1 MRGDKMAEIRQGEI
15 MKEGTQRIIAR
26 DAQRINILAGRIVAE
41 TVRTTLGP
49 KGMDKMLVDSL
60 GDVVITND
68 GATILDE
75 MDIAHPAAKMVVE
88 VAKTVDDEVG
98 DGTTTAAILAG
109 EFLKKAEELLDQR
122 IHATVI
128 TKGYQLASEEAG
140 KILDE
145 IAIKADDDDTLMK
158 VAMTTLTGKGAEVG
172 KEYLSEMAVKA
183 VKAVEQNG
191 QVDMDDIKL
200 EKKEGGSLED
210 SVIVEGIT
218 IDKEVVHA
226 GMPTK
231 VENAK
236 IALVNAAVEVEK
248 TETDAKI
255 NISSPDQLQMFL
267 DQEEKI
273 LKELADKIA
282 ASGANVLFCQKG
294 IDDLAQHYLAKHGI
308 LAARRVKKSDME
320 KLTKATGGRI
330 VTNISELTA
339 DDLGNAG
346 LVEERK
352 IAKDEM
358 IFVEKCVNPK
368 AITILLRGGTKH
380 VVEDLERSMHDAVS
394 VVEVVV
400 EDPRVLAG
408 GGAAEMELAKRLSEY
423 ADSVGGREQLAIKAF
438 AEAMEIIPRSLSENA
453 GLDPVDM
460 VVKLRTMHGKKGATY
475 GLDVFEND
483 VVDMYKKGVIEPR
496 KVKEQAIKSASE
508 AAVMI
513 LRIDDIIAA
522 SGGLGGGGGPGG
534 PGGYGDMDMD

>member
-1 MRGDKMAEIRQGEI
+1 MAEQIRQGEI
-15 MKEGTQRIIAR
+15 MKEGTQRILAR

-75 MDIAHPAAKMVVE
+75 MDIAHPAAKMIVE

-109 EFLKKAEELLDQR
+109 ELLKKAEELLDQK

-128 TKGYQLASEEAG
+128 AKGYRLAAEKAEE
-140 KILDE
+140 ILDD
-145 IAIKADDDDTLMK
+145 IAVGAGDEETLKK
-158 VAMTTLTGKGAEVG
+158 VAVTTLTGKGAEVG
-172 KEYLSEMAVKA
+172 KEYLAEMAFKA
-183 VKAVEQNG
+183 VKAVEQDG
-191 QVDMDDIKL
+191 KVDLDDIKL

-210 SVIVEGIT
+210 SEIVEGIT

-226 GMPTK
+226 GMPKK

-236 IALVNAAVEVEK
+236 IALINAAVEVEK

-255 NISSPDQLQMFL
+255 NITSPDQLQMYL

-273 LKELADKIA
+273 LKELADKVA

-294 IDDLAQHYLAKHGI
+294 IDDLAQHYLAKKGI

-320 KLTKATGGRI
+320 KLAKATGGRV
-330 VTNISELTA
+330 VTNINELTQ
-339 DDLGNAG
+339 DDLGKAG

-352 IAKDEM
+352 IAKDEL

-368 AITILLRGGTKH
+368 SITILLRGGTKH
-380 VVEDLERSMHDAVS
+380 VVEDSERSMHDAIS
-394 VVEVVV
+394 VVAAVV
-400 EDPRVLAG
+400 EDPRILTG
-408 GGAAEMELAKRLSEY
+408 GGASEMELAKRLADF

-453 GLDPVDM
+453 GLDPVD
-460 VVKLRTMHGKKGATY
+460 VIVKLRTAHGKKGGETQ
-475 GLDVFEND
+475 GLDVFSGD
-483 VVDMYKKGVIEPR
+483 IMDMYKKGVLEPR
-496 KVKEQAIKSASE
+496 KVKEQVIKSSSE

-522 SGGLGGGGGPGG
+522 SELSGPSGPPGGGPG
-534 PGGYGDMDMD
+534 DFD

>member
-1 MRGDKMAEIRQGEI
+1 MADQIRQGEI

-41 TVRTTLGP
+41 MVRTTLGP

-75 MDIAHPAAKMVVE
+75 MDIAHPAAKMIVE
-88 VAKTVDDEVG
+88 VAKTVDNEVG
-98 DGTTTAAILAG
+98 DGTTTAAVLAG
-109 EFLKKAEELLDQR
+109 EFLKKAEELLDQK
-122 IHATVI
+122 IHASVI
-128 TKGYQLASEEAG
+128 ANGYRMAAEKAE
-140 KILDE
+140 KILDQ
-145 IAIKADDDDTLMK
+145 ISIKADDEETLRK
-158 VAMTTLTGKGAEVG
+158 VAITTLTGKGAEVG
-172 KEYLSEMAVKA
+172 RELLSDIAVKA
-183 VKAVEQNG
+183 VKAVEQDG
-191 QVDMDDIKL
+191 TVDLDDIKV

-210 SVIVEGIT
+210 SEIIEGIT

-226 GMPTK
+226 GMPKK

-236 IALVNAAVEVEK
+236 IALVNAALEVEK

-255 NISSPDQLQMFL
+255 NISNPEQLQLFL

-273 LKELADKIA
+273 LKDMADKIA
-282 ASGANVLFCQKG
+282 ASGATVVFCQKG
-294 IDDLAQHYLAKHGI
+294 IDDLAQHFLAKHGVM
-308 LAARRVKKSDME
+308 AARRVKKSDMD
-320 KLTKATGGRI
+320 KLAKATGGRV
-330 VTNISELTA
+330 VTSINELTA
-339 DDLGNAG
+339 KDLGKAG
-346 LVEERK
+346 LVEEKK

-380 VVEDLERSMHDAVS
+380 VVEEFERAMHDAIS
-394 VVEVVV
+394 VVAAVIK
-400 EDPRVLAG
+400 DHRVMAG
-408 GGAAEMELAKRLSEY
+408 GGAGEMELEKRLSEY

-438 AEAMEIIPRSLSENA
+438 AEAMEIIPRSLAENA
-453 GLDPVDM
+453 GLDPIDM
-460 VVKLRTMHGKKGATY
+460 LVKLRAKHGKEGGSNY
-475 GLDVFEND
+475 GLDVFEGD
-483 VVDMYKKGVIEPR
+483 VVDMYKQGVLEPR

-522 SGGLGGGGGPGG
+522 GELGGPRGPPKGGGGESE
-534 PGGYGDMDMD
+534 DFD

>member
-1 MRGDKMAEIRQGEI
+1 MAEQIRQGEI

-75 MDIAHPAAKMVVE
+75 MDIAHPAAKMIVE

-109 EFLKKAEELLDQR
+109 ELLKKAEELLDQK

-128 TKGYQLASEEAG
+128 TKGYRMAADKAEE
-140 KILDE
+140 IIDE
-145 IAIKADDDDTLMK
+145 IALDAKDQETYKK
-158 VAMTTLTGKGAEVG
+158 VVITTLTGKGAEVG
-172 KEYLSEMAVKA
+172 REYLAEMAVKA
-183 VKAVEQNG
+183 ASAVEQDG
-191 QVDMDDIKL
+191 KVDLDDIKL

-210 SVIVEGIT
+210 SEIIEGIT

-226 GMPTK
+226 GMPK
-231 VENAK
+231 SVKDAK

-273 LKELADKIA
+273 LKQLADEIA
-282 ASGANVLFCQKG
+282 ATGANVLFCQKG

-308 LAARRVKKSDME
+308 MAARRVKKSDME
-320 KLTKATGGRI
+320 KLAKATGGRV
-330 VTNISELTA
+330 VTSIHELTEK
-339 DDLGNAG
+339 DLGKAG

-352 IAKDEM
+352 IAKDEL

-368 AITILLRGGTKH
+368 AITVLLRGGTKH
-380 VVEDLERSMHDAVS
+380 VVEDSERSMHDAVS
-394 VVEVVV
+394 VAAAVI
-400 EDPRVLAG
+400 EDPKILVG
-408 GGAAEMELAKRLSEY
+408 GGAAEMEIAKRLAEY

-438 AEAMEIIPRSLSENA
+438 AEAMEIIPRSLAENA

-460 VVKLRTMHGKKGATY
+460 IVKLRTEHGKGKTAF
-475 GLDVFEND
+475 GLDVFEGA
-483 VVDMYKKGVIEPR
+483 VVDMYKKGVLEPR
-496 KVKEQAIKSASE
+496 KVKEQVIKSSSE

-522 SGGLGGGGGPGG
+522 SELGGGGPRGPPGG
-534 PGGYGDMDMD
+534 GGEDFD

>member
-1 MRGDKMAEIRQGEI
+1 MADIRQGEI

-41 TVRTTLGP
+41 MVRTTLGP

-68 GATILDE
+68 GATILEE
-75 MDIAHPAAKMVVE
+75 MDIAHPAAKMIVE

-98 DGTTTAAILAG
+98 DGTTTAAIIAG
-109 EFLKKAEELLDQR
+109 ELLKKAEELLDQK
-122 IHATVI
+122 IHATVVA
-128 TKGYQLASEEAG
+128 KGYRMAAEEAE
-140 KILDE
+140 KILDK
-145 IAIKADDDDTLMK
+145 ISIKADSDETLKK
-158 VAMTTLTGKGAEVG
+158 VAVTTLTGKGAEVG
-172 KEYLSEMAVKA
+172 KEYLADMAVKA
-183 VKAVEQNG
+183 VKAVA
-191 QVDMDDIKL
+191 VDHEIDLDNIKL

-210 SVIVEGIT
+210 SVIVEGII

-226 GMPTK
+226 GMPKK

-236 IALVNAAVEVEK
+236 IALINAAVEVEK

-273 LKELADKIA
+273 LKDMAEKIA
-282 ASGANVLFCQKG
+282 ASGANVVFSQKG
-294 IDDLAQHYLAKHGI
+294 IDDLAQHYLAKKGI

-320 KLTKATGGRI
+320 KLAKATGGRI
-330 VTNISELTA
+330 VTSISELT
-339 DDLGNAG
+339 DKDLGMAG
-346 LVEERK
+346 LVEEKK
-352 IAKDEM
+352 IAKDQL
-358 IFVEKCVNPK
+358 IFVEKCHNPK

-394 VVEVVV
+394 VVAAVVR
-400 EDPRVLAG
+400 DPRILAG
-408 GGAAEMELAKRLSEY
+408 GGAAEMELAKKLSEY

-438 AEAMEIIPRSLSENA
+438 AEAMEIVPRSLAENA
-453 GLDPVDM
+453 GLDPIDM
-460 VVKLRTMHGKKGATY
+460 IVKLRTYHGKGKSTF

-483 VVDMYKKGVIEPR
+483 VIDMQAKGVLEPR

-522 SGGLGGGGGPGG
+522 GELARGPSPPSGGGGESE
-534 PGGYGDMDMD
+534 DFD

>member
-1 MRGDKMAEIRQGEI
+1 MKMADIRQGEI
-15 MKEGTQRIIAR
+15 MKEGTQRIVAR

-75 MDIAHPAAKMVVE
+75 MDIAHPAAKMIVE

-109 EFLKKAEELLDQR
+109 ELLKKAEELLDQK
-122 IHATVI
+122 IHASVI
-128 TKGYQLASEEAG
+128 AKGYRMAADKAEE
-140 KILDE
+140 ILGE
-145 IAIKADDDDTLMK
+145 IAMK
-158 VAMTTLTGKGAEVG
+158 VDDEDTHKKVAVTTLTGKGAEVG
-172 KEYLSEMAVKA
+172 KEYLADMAVKA
-183 VKAVEQNG
+183 VKAVEQDG
-191 QVDMDDIKL
+191 KVDLDDIKL
-200 EKKEGGSLED
+200 EKKEGGALED
-210 SVIVEGIT
+210 SEIVEGIT

-226 GMPTK
+226 GMPKK

-236 IALVNAAVEVEK
+236 IALINAAIEVEK

-255 NISSPDQLQMFL
+255 NITSPDQLQMFL

-282 ASGANVLFCQKG
+282 ASGATVLFCQKG
-294 IDDLAQHYLAKHGI
+294 IDDLAQHYLAKHNI

-320 KLTKATGGRI
+320 KLAKATGGRV
-330 VTNISELTA
+330 VTNVNELTES
-339 DDLGNAG
+339 DLGKAG

-352 IAKDEM
+352 IAKDEL

-368 AITILLRGGTKH
+368 AITVLLRGGTKH

-394 VVEVVV
+394 VVAAVV
-400 EDPRVLAG
+400 EDPRILAG
-408 GGAAEMELAKRLSEY
+408 GGAAEMELSRRLSEY

-438 AEAMEIIPRSLSENA
+438 SEAIEIIPRSLAENA

-460 VVKLRTMHGKKGATY
+460 IVKLRTKHGKGRTTD
-475 GLDVFEND
+475 GLDVFKSD
-483 VVDMYKKGVIEPR
+483 VVDMYKEGVLEPR

-522 SGGLGGGGGPGG
+522 SELGGPSGPPGGGGESPEF
-534 PGGYGDMDMD
+534 D

>member
-1 MRGDKMAEIRQGEI
+1 MADIRQGEI
-15 MKEGTQRIIAR
+15 MKEGTQRIVAR

-75 MDIAHPAAKMVVE
+75 MDIAHPAAKMIVE
-88 VAKTVDDEVG
+88 VAKTVDNEVG
-98 DGTTTAAILAG
+98 DGTTSAAILAG
-109 EFLKKAEELLDQR
+109 ELLKKAEELLDQK

-128 TKGYQLASEEAG
+128 AKGYRLAADKAE

-145 IAIKADDDDTLMK
+145 ISIKANDEDFKK
-158 VAMTTLTGKGAEVG
+158 VAVTTLTGKGAEVG
-172 KEYLSEMAVKA
+172 RDYLADMSVKA
-183 VKAVEQNG
+183 VKAVEQDG
-191 QVDMDDIKL
+191 KVDLDDIKL

-210 SVIVEGIT
+210 SEIIEGIT

-226 GMPTK
+226 GMPKK
-231 VENAK
+231 VQDAK
-236 IALVNAAVEVEK
+236 IALINAAIEVEK

-273 LKELADKIA
+273 LKDMADKIA
-282 ASGANVLFCQKG
+282 ASGATAVFCQKG

-320 KLTKATGGRI
+320 KLAKATGGRV
-330 VTNISELTA
+330 VTNVNELTEK
-339 DDLGNAG
+339 DLGKAG

-352 IAKDEM
+352 IAKDEL

-368 AITILLRGGTKH
+368 AITVLLRGGTKH

-394 VVEVVV
+394 VVAAVAR
-400 EDPRVLAG
+400 DPRVMAG
-408 GGAAEMELAKRLSEY
+408 GGAAEMELEKRLSEY
-423 ADSVGGREQLAIKAF
+423 AGSVGGREQLAIKAF
-438 AEAMEIIPRSLSENA
+438 AEAMEIIPRSLAENA

-460 VVKLRTMHGKKGATY
+460 IVKLRSQHGKKGGETF
-475 GLDVFEND
+475 GLDVFKGD
-483 VVDMYKKGVIEPR
+483 VANMYSQGVLEPR

-522 SGGLGGGGGPGG
+522 SELKSSRGPPGGGESE
-534 PGGYGDMDMD
+534 DFD

>member
-1 MRGDKMAEIRQGEI
+1 MADQIRQGEI

-75 MDIAHPAAKMVVE
+75 MDIAHPAAKMIVE

-109 EFLKKAEELLDQR
+109 ELLKKAEELLDQR

-128 TKGYQLASEEAG
+128 AKGYRVAAEKAKGILGGIATEAA
-140 KILDE
+140 DE
-145 IAIKADDDDTLMK
+145 DTLTK
-158 VAMTTLTGKGAEVG
+158 VAITTLTGKGAEVG

-183 VKAVEQNG
+183 VKAVEQDG
-191 QVDMDDIKL
+191 KVDLDDIKL

-210 SVIVEGIT
+210 SEIVEGIT

-226 GMPTK
+226 GMPKK
-231 VENAK
+231 VGNAR
-236 IALVNAAVEVEK
+236 IALINAAVEVEK

-255 NISSPDQLQMFL
+255 NISSPEQLQMFL

-273 LKELADKIA
+273 LKEMADNIA
-282 ASGANVLFCQKG
+282 NSGATVLFCQKG
-294 IDDLAQHYLAKHGI
+294 IDDLAQHYLAKNGV
-308 LAARRVKKSDME
+308 LTARRVKKSDME
-320 KLTKATGGRI
+320 KLAKATGGRI
-330 VTNISELTA
+330 VTNISELTEK
-339 DDLGNAG
+339 DLGKAG
-346 LVEERK
+346 MVEERK

-358 IFVEKCVNPK
+358 IFVEKCENPK

-380 VVEDLERSMHDAVS
+380 VVEDLERSMHDAIS
-394 VVEVVV
+394 VVAAVV
-400 EDPRVLAG
+400 EDPHIVAG
-408 GGAAEMELAKRLSEY
+408 GGAAEMELAKRLGEFSG
-423 ADSVGGREQLAIKAF
+423 SVGGREQLAIKAF
-438 AEAMEIIPRSLSENA
+438 AEAMEIIPRSLAENA

-460 VVKLRTMHGKKGATY
+460 IVKLRAAHDKKDGKHF
-475 GLDVFEND
+475 GLDAFECE
-483 VVDMYKKGVIEPR
+483 VVNMYEKGVLEPR
-496 KVKEQAIKSASE
+496 QVKEQAIKSASE

-522 SGGLGGGGGPGG
+522 SELSSPGGPPGGGGPGEF
-534 PGGYGDMDMD
+534 D

>member
-1 MRGDKMAEIRQGEI
+1 MAEQIRQGEI
-15 MKEGTQRIIAR
+15 MKEGTQRILAR

-75 MDIAHPAAKMVVE
+75 MDIAHPAAKMIVE

-98 DGTTTAAILAG
+98 DGTTTAAVLAG
-109 EFLKKAEELLDQR
+109 EFLKKAEELLDQK
-122 IHATVI
+122 IHGTVI
-128 TKGYQLASEEAG
+128 AKGYRMATEKAKE
-140 KILDE
+140 ILDE
-145 IAIKADDDDTLMK
+145 ISIKADNDDTLKK

-172 KEYLSEMAVKA
+172 KEYLADMAVKA
-183 VKAVEQNG
+183 VNAVVQDSK
-191 QVDMDDIKL
+191 VDMDDIKL

-226 GMPTK
+226 GMPKK

-255 NISSPDQLQMFL
+255 NITSPDQLQMFL

-273 LKELADKIA
+273 LKEMSDKIA
-282 ASGANVLFCQKG
+282 NTGATVLFCQKG
-294 IDDLAQHYLAKHGI
+294 IDDLAQHYLAKKGI

-320 KLTKATGGRI
+320 KLAKATGAKI
-330 VTNISELTA
+330 ATSIHELTEK
-339 DDLGNAG
+339 DLGKAG

-352 IAKDEM
+352 IAKDDM

-380 VVEDLERSMHDAVS
+380 VVEDLERSMNDAVS
-394 VVEVVV
+394 VVAVVV

-408 GGAAEMELAKRLSEY
+408 GGAGEMELYKRLSDY

-438 AEAMEIIPRSLSENA
+438 AQAMEIIPRSLAENA

-460 VVKLRTMHGKKGATY
+460 IVKLTSAHGKAGKETY
-475 GLDVFEND
+475 GLDAFECD
-483 VVDMYKKGVIEPR
+483 IVDMYKKGVIEPR

-522 SGGLGGGGGPGG
+522 SELGGGGPPGGGGGP
-534 PGGYGDMDMD
+534 PSEDFD

>member
-1 MRGDKMAEIRQGEI
+1 

-75 MDIAHPAAKMVVE
+75 MDIAHPAAKMIVE
-88 VAKTVDDEVG
+88 VAKTVDNEVG
-98 DGTTTAAILAG
+98 DGTTTAAVLAG

-122 IHATVI
+122 IHASVI
-128 TKGYQLASEEAG
+128 ANGYRMAAEQAE

-145 IAIKADDDDTLMK
+145 IAIKAEDKDTLK
-158 VAMTTLTGKGAEVG
+158 QVAVTTLTGKGAEVG
-172 KEYLSEMAVKA
+172 KEYLSDMAVKA
-183 VKAVEQNG
+183 VKAVEVNG
-191 QVDMDDIKL
+191 RVDLDDIKL

-210 SVIVEGIT
+210 SEIVEGVT

-226 GMPTK
+226 GMPKK

-236 IALVNAAVEVEK
+236 IALVNAAIEVEK

-255 NISSPDQLQMFL
+255 NISNPDQLQLFL

-273 LKELADKIA
+273 LKEMADKIA
-282 ASGANVLFCQKG
+282 AAGATVIFCQKG
-294 IDDLAQHYLAKHGI
+294 IDDLAQHFLAKHNVM
-308 LAARRVKKSDME
+308 AARRVKKSDME
-320 KLTKATGGRI
+320 KLAKATGGRI
-330 VTNISELTA
+330 VTTINELTA
-339 DDLGNAG
+339 KDLGSAG

-358 IFVEKCVNPK
+358 IFVEKCNNPK

-380 VVEDLERSMHDAVS
+380 VVEDLERAMHDAVS
-394 VVEVVV
+394 VVAAVVR
-400 EDPRVLAG
+400 DPRVVPG
-408 GGAAEMELAKRLSEY
+408 GGAGEMELERKLSEY
-423 ADSVGGREQLAIKAF
+423 GDTVGGREQLAIKAF
-438 AEAMEIIPRSLSENA
+438 AESMEIVPRSLAENA

-460 VVKLRTMHGKKGATY
+460 MVKLRAKHGKADGANF
-475 GLDVFEND
+475 GLDVFDGE
-483 VVDMYKKGVIEPR
+483 VVDMYKKGVLEPR

-522 SGGLGGGGGPGG
+522 GELGGPRGPPGGKGGGESEEF
-534 PGGYGDMDMD
+534 D